1 MTVKGGLSG
10 YQYIQMK
17 RRNQLTRAIIEAKVS
32 RYERRI
38 IHSTTL
44 KNSAVLIPIVR
55 NSSGLELL
63 FTKRTDAVEH
73 HKGQISF
80 PGGAADPHDASETET
95 ALRESFE
102 EIGLD
107 RSAVSILGVLDDLET
122 PSGFKVTPVVGFIDK
137 LPALRTNADEVAAL
151 ISIPIKSF
159 LDPAKRRSKLIERNG
174 AMIEIYFYEV
184 WDEPIWGATA
194 FFVKQ
199 FIEIIQ
205 KD

>member
-1 MTVKGGLSG
+1 
-10 YQYIQMK
+10 MK
-17 RRNQLTRAIIEAKVS
+17 HRNQLTRAGIEAKIA

-38 IHSTTL
+38 IHNTSL

-55 NSSGLELL
+55 KSSGLQLL

-80 PGGAADPHDASETET
+80 PGGAADPRDVSEVDT

-107 RSAVSILGVLDDLET
+107 RSAVSILGMLDDLDT
-122 PSGFKVTPVVGFIDK
+122 PSGFKVTPVVGFINK
-137 LPALRTNADEVAAL
+137 LPALKTNTDEVAAL
-151 ISIPIKSF
+151 ISIPIESF
-159 LDPAKRRSKLIERNG
+159 LDPAKRRSKMVERNG
-174 AMIEIYFYEV
+174 TTIELYFYDV
-184 WDEPIWGATA
+184 WDEPICGATA

>member
-1 MTVKGGLSG
+1 
-10 YQYIQMK
+10 MK
-17 RRNQLTRAIIEAKVS
+17 RRKQFTRADIEQKIA
-32 RYERRI
+32 RYERRV

-44 KNSAVLIPIVR
+44 KNSAVLIPIVKKR
-55 NSSGLELL
+55 SGLQLL
-63 FTKRTDAVEH
+63 FTKRTDVVEH

-80 PGGAADPHDASETET
+80 PGGAADARDASEADT

-107 RSAVSILGVLDDLET
+107 RSAVSVLGILDDLET
-122 PSGFKVTPVVGFIDK
+122 PSGFKVTPVVGFIER
-137 LPALRTNADEVAAL
+137 LPALQINTDEVAAL
-151 ISIPIKSF
+151 ISIPIESF
-159 LDPAKRRSKLIERNG
+159 LNLAKRRSKLVERNG
-174 AMIEIYFYEV
+174 TTIEVYFYDV

>member
-1 MTVKGGLSG
+1 
-10 YQYIQMK
+10 MK
-17 RRNQLTRAIIEAKVS
+17 RLNQLTRAGIEAKIA
-32 RYERRI
+32 RYERRV
-38 IHSTTL
+38 IHNTNL
-44 KNSAVLIPIVR
+44 KDSAVLIPIVR
-55 NSSGLELL
+55 KSSGLQLL
-63 FTKRTDAVEH
+63 FTKRTDAVEL

-80 PGGAADPHDASETET
+80 PGGAADPRDASEVET

-107 RSAVSILGVLDDLET
+107 RSAVAILGMLDDLDT
-122 PSGFKVTPVVGFIDK
+122 PSGFKVTPVVGFIDE
-137 LPALRTNADEVAAL
+137 LPALETNKDEVAAL
-151 ISIPIKSF
+151 ISIPVEHF
-159 LDPAKRRSKLIERNG
+159 LDPDKRRSKMVERNG
-174 AMIEIYFYEV
+174 STLEIYFYDV